1 VQTNF
6 PPALR
11 SYPHYKGSVNFG
23 GRTCQTRTTKT
34 KLPELHRQIS
44 TTQQFCLLLDL
55 CPGLLSS
62 SSAFFNASS
71 APPSA
76 RSIVGAVRATSSVL
90 RRSIPA
96 DSRGAKEDG
105 PILFKVKTPREKN
118 ENPLISYPCRVS
130 NQLYELL
137 ADLWLQWKNTRC
149 VRSRISRDE
158 SFAAWDIPW
167 KSKRG
172 WPGIFLC
179 TWQRAEHR
187 SLNQKSAWGIGKLRL
202 FVERRTAALEKGS

>member
-1 VQTNF
+1 MQTNF

-71 APPSA
+71 APPA
-76 RSIVGAVRATSSVL
+76 RVQLSELFERLLQFFVAQSPLIAGAPRKTVQFSSKL
-90 RRSIPA
+90 RH
-96 DSRGAKEDG
+96 
-105 PILFKVKTPREKN
+105 REKRMKIPLLVTLVGLAISFTSCSPTSGYN
-118 ENPLISYPCRVS
+118 GRIQGASGPGSVGTNPSQRGIYPGNPNGAGRGFF
-130 NQLYELL
+130 
-137 ADLWLQWKNTRC
+137 
-149 VRSRISRDE
+149 
-158 SFAAWDIPW
+158 FALGNGQSIAP
-167 KSKRG
+167 
-172 WPGIFLC
+172 
-179 TWQRAEHR
+179 
-187 SLNQKSAWGIGKLRL
+187 
-202 FVERRTAALEKGS
+202 